1 MKTIQINT
9 SGLTA
14 RVVKEG
20 EDYFIVEAPLES
32 LDRELQPFALR
43 VSSSLV
49 DKLFRRSERTYIDKQ
64 AYSFWR
70 NSKDKFAEFQRENTS
85 ESSETILEIKL

>member
-1 MKTIQINT
+1 MKTIQIND

-14 RVVKEG
+14 RVVEEG
-20 EDYFIVEAPLES
+20 EDYFIVEASLES

-43 VSSSLV
+43 VSQTLA

-70 NSKDKFAEFQRENTS
+70 NSKDKFAEFQQQHAS
-85 ESSETILEIKL
+85 QPGETIIEIEL